1 MEFFGMGLGEIL
13 LILVIVLIIWG
24 PGKIVDAGR
33 TLGRL
38 ARNFKKATS
47 DLTAQ
52 ITSETEE
59 KKNNSTSQQIQ
70 PLGGQEHK

>member
-13 LILVIVLIIWG
+13 LILVIVLVIWG

-33 TLGRL
+33 TMGKL
-38 ARNFKKATS
+38 ARNFKKATA
-47 DLTAQ
+47 DLTTQ

-59 KKNNSTSQQIQ
+59 KKGNSTSKQIQ
-70 PLGGQEHK
+70 PLGEQEHK